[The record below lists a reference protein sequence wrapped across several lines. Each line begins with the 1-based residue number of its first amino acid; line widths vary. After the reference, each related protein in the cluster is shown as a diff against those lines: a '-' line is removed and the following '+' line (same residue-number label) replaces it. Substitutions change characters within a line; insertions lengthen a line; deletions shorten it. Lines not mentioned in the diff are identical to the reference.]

1 MSTRIIQTG
10 NAVESSISWWRDAV
24 GYQIYLPSFADSNG
38 DGWGDLD
45 GVTERLDHLVDL
57 GVDLVWLTPFF
68 SSPMRDH
75 GYDIG
80 DYLAVDPSFGGD
92 AALGRLLDAAH
103 ARGLRVIG
111 DLVVNHTSDAH
122 RWFAAASSSRTDPH
136 RDYYIWRDPDADG
149 GPPNNWLSHFGGPA
163 WTFSPATGQYYLHL
177 FSREQPDLNW
187 RNPLVAAEVAAV
199 LEHWFGRG
207 LDGFRIDTAAY
218 LIKHPDLPDNPALPD
233 GDLSPIRGVTA
244 EWRRQDHRYDI
255 HQPDVHAI
263 HERWRRIAD
272 RHGALL
278 VGEVYELQPHAL
290 AAFVDGERL
299 HSSFWFGLVET
310 DWDAHRIHTMTAAA
324 AYASPRLS
332 WVQGNHDRPRAAS
345 RYGGGG
351 LGRSRSLALHVLM
364 AVLPGTLW
372 LYQGEELGLPDGIV
386 SSGQGSDPLAAAQ
399 PDQSRDGARTP
410 MPWTPQPGLGFTD
423 GRPWLPDGGRTSGQT
438 VIAQLSDPGSH
449 LNTIRRLV
457 AARRWALH
465 HAADDSDTLVDEPLA
480 ADLSA
485 YRRGELWAIVNLH
498 DVASKEVDLPA
509 PAIFD
514 THDPSVTVE
523 QPRIG
528 RVQLQPRQAL
538 LLAQP

>member
-1 MSTRIIQTG
+1 
-10 NAVESSISWWRDAV
+10 VESSNISWWRDAV
-24 GYQIYLPSFADSNG
+24 GYQVYLPSFADSNG

-45 GVTERLDHLVDL
+45 GVTARLDHLVDL

-68 SSPMRDH
+68 RSPMRDH

-92 AALGRLLDAAH
+92 AALDRLLDAAH

-122 RWFAAASSSRTDPH
+122 PWFVAASSSRNDPH
-136 RDYYIWRDPDADG
+136 RDYYIWRDPAADG

-177 FSREQPDLNW
+177 FSREQPALNW
-187 RNPLVAAEVAAV
+187 RNPIVAAEVDAV
-199 LEHWFGRG
+199 LEHWLARG

-218 LIKHPDLPDNPALPD
+218 LIKHPDLPDNPALPE
-233 GDLSPIRGVTA
+233 GDVSPIRGVTA

-278 VGEVYELQPHAL
+278 VGEVYELEPRAL

-324 AYASPRLS
+324 ASASPRLS

-345 RYGGGG
+345 RYGGGE
-351 LGRSRSLALHVLM
+351 LGRTRSLALHVLM

-372 LYQGEELGLPDGIV
+372 LYQGEELGLPDGV
-386 SSGQGSDPLAAAQ
+386 VPSGQGSDPLAAAQ

-410 MPWTPQPGLGFTD
+410 MPWAPQPGLGFTT
-423 GRPWLPDGGRTSGQT
+423 GRPWLPEGGRTPVQT
-438 VIAQLSDPGSH
+438 VTAQLSDPGSH

-457 AARRWALH
+457 TARRWALH
-465 HAADDSDTLVDEPLA
+465 HAPDGAEPLVDEPLA

-485 YRRGELWAIVNLH
+485 YRRGGLWAIVNLH

-514 THDPSVTVE
+514 THDPSVSAA
-523 QPRIG
+523 QPRTG
-528 RVQLQPRQAL
+528 RIRLEPREAL
-538 LLAQP
+538 LLAEPD